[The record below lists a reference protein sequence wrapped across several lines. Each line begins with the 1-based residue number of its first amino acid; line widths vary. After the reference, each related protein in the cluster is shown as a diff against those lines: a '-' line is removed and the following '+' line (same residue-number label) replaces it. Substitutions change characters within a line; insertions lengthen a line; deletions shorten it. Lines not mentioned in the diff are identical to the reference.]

1 MRFPKLNIPA
11 IGGTAIGST
20 AFSSTNFLR
29 ITLAAGLILLVLA
42 GGVLTV
48 FYLIERSGSK
58 ETRRQDNFFS
68 MMREYDRS
76 VRINAGTEREFD
88 RLNRELDRL
97 EKKAIGVESR
107 LSVLKRRR
115 DLARIHPPS
124 TENYNN
130 SIKRSLKA
138 YPQSQP
144 LAAFAAAALVRDS
157 AVTRQ
162 GREQLREWLS
172 LLDEPA
178 FNSLRLSL
186 HVLLGDFRSPQSAS
200 RLPQDIVSD
209 GSEIITTDL
218 AILKILRADYRGA
231 SADIQTLL
239 VSSPSPSVDALR
251 FAAEY
256 YYDFGDPRRSAQLF
270 SFIDNEA
277 AMIRQADALYL
288 AGFTDS
294 ARSLWSILEDSP
306 IGNSLYNLAVTTDDH
321 DEAAAFLEKLA
332 KTDTV
337 SGENSRQFGLIRYSR
352 LFDYD
357 GAIAILQNDKLPVSK
372 FPYIDLEICRRQGR
386 YRERDRQVADAWLL
400 LDRHLENEDLYEW
413 AAWLMFFQQNYR
425 EAGILIKRIDDY
437 GFTQQWAQ
445 ICRAI
450 YLMRDGDLETAENIL
465 RSVPAES
472 AEWPVFANLG
482 RILEARRSPAPAL
495 EQYEIA
501 VSKLQN
507 PRTASRVQLRAA
519 RCLFTI
525 GRRNDA
531 RRALEYALELDPD
544 NISVRLELDRTL
556 AP

>member
-11 IGGTAIGST
+11 IGG
-20 AFSSTNFLR
+20 TNFLR

-76 VRINAGTEREFD
+76 ARINAGTEREFD

-450 YLMRDGDLETAENIL
+450 YLMRDGDLESAENIL
-465 RSVPAES
+465 RSIPAES